1 MYKILSINETLSY
14 AVPSLPAWRSWRP
27 GKKPSISPDPH
38 SLGQPV
44 FQLIT
49 FHPLHRTSQQ
59 TPKGPSIQ
67 LQRKPWVALSC
78 EDLCSPHV
86 QEGVSHRFT
95 YQHRIYR
102 TWCKVLL
109 CLWALYVPELQIY
122 AGNRSV
128 IRNQLLYQ
136 LCARELLGHRHLYY
150 WSLDVLGIGHG
161 FTVAGASCLWDHSFD
176 PYAFAAFHRAES
188 KFLLLILGFE
198 LQKEQPAGRGEER
211 TASFRLLCRK

>member
-1 MYKILSINETLSY
+1 MQSLLFQPGGAGGWARNL
-14 AVPSLPAWRSWRP
+14 PSLQNHIPWANLSSSSSLFTLCTELHNRP
-27 GKKPSISPDPH
+27 PKDQVSNFKG
-38 SLGQPV
+38 SLGW
-44 FQLIT
+44 LCA
-49 FHPLHRTSQQ
+49 LRTC
-59 TPKGPSIQ
+59 
-67 LQRKPWVALSC
+67 AL
-78 EDLCSPHV
+78 HV
-86 QEGVSHRFT
+86 QEAVSCRFT
-95 YQHRIYR
+95 YQHRIYP

-109 CLWALYVPELQIY
+109 RLWALYVPELQIY

-161 FTVAGASCLWDHSFD
+161 FTVAGASRLWDHSFD
-176 PYAFAAFHRAES
+176 PYAFAAFDRAES

-211 TASFRLLCRK
+211 TASFRLLCKK